1 MRFTGN
7 ILDDG
12 GIHILAFGP
21 FSSPSTCNWMD
32 MESTTSQTWWNV
44 MMIHTHTH
52 LTSGCRLKR
61 SVARRKT
68 MGWPPNAIQ
77 PSETCRL
84 VSAGWWDD
92 KFLKWPCT
100 FRRIGVQNHCFT
112 SRWWAQLK
120 QRAPKKLWTFQ
131 VHDRLPPVFL
141 TFCFNLLS
149 PWYSQHSSCFTT
161 LHLPVIRPDHPWP
174 ASNRVTSTCS
184 TEASSLGTLSRS
196 FNLSRWEDSTWIRCH
211 ILILRPRFFFLN
223 NGLHLTV
230 NLLNLTYVNTIV
242 NMFLDKIWR
251 FSQVH
256 GATPLARLLSGRQ
269 QLAGHASLCGLNVKS
284 SVRCCSQP
292 YQLSSSFRSLCCH
305 GNLKCWAK
313 FVVAC
318 PWCSARP
325 VPAESWNNL
334 HTKSGVCVR
343 SVKVCL
349 RLTVS
354 PIGSEWTGL
363 HTIRSSTHA
372 LSLAKKHQKPSTSL
386 QAATRR
392 PFKSLKL
399 KNCSTFIFKKIRL
412 QYTVNT
418 AKLHAL
424 SSAVVYRC
432 HLLNMLP
439 CLLHPWCWEVQ
450 IHPGARAGYLVA
462 AGTKELPPFFHNHG
476 HTSISISF
484 DHFQLI
490 ISSL

>member
-1 MRFTGN
+1 MPLLAPSGWHWPPRVVAKTSGRQKTDSEWDSQVIYWMTVAFTFW
-7 ILDDG
+7 LLV
-12 GIHILAFGP
+12 HSVLQALAIE
-21 FSSPSTCNWMD
+21 W
-32 MESTTSQTWWNV
+32 TWRAQPLKRDEMSWWS
-44 MMIHTHTH
+44 THTH

-211 ILILRPRFFFLN
+211 ILILRPRFFFKQRITS
-223 NGLHLTV
+223 LHLTV

-256 GATPLARLLSGRQ
+256 GATRLARLLSGRQ

-292 YQLSSSFRSLCCH
+292 YQLSSSFRSLCFH

-318 PWCSARP
+318 
-325 VPAESWNNL
+325 
-334 HTKSGVCVR
+334 
-343 SVKVCL
+343 SVQC
-349 RLTVS
+349 
-354 PIGSEWTGL
+354 
-363 HTIRSSTHA
+363 
-372 LSLAKKHQKPSTSL
+372 
-386 QAATRR
+386 
-392 PFKSLKL
+392 
-399 KNCSTFIFKKIRL
+399 
-412 QYTVNT
+412 
-418 AKLHAL
+418 
-424 SSAVVYRC
+424 
-432 HLLNMLP
+432 
-439 CLLHPWCWEVQ
+439 
-450 IHPGARAGYLVA
+450 
-462 AGTKELPPFFHNHG
+462 
-476 HTSISISF
+476 
-484 DHFQLI
+484 
-490 ISSL
+490 